1 MVQKLLKFGVLLTL
15 LFILL
20 SGLSSCVSSQP
31 PEKFYYTL
39 QYDQSSEQPELIQSE
54 PIDASVWVQPAS
66 ISRTYKRNQ
75 IVMRHFGPRISYLD
89 NHLWANDLEEK
100 ISELISTRL
109 QAYDLFEI
117 IRLDFPYSRPDYE
130 LIPTVTTIEFLHGEG
145 SSMALL
151 NMRFDLR
158 RLDGGSVVSTEIE
171 RRIKVYDSNLDSFV
185 QVVNEAILAYTDQF
199 AVEVSSHFGRVTE
212 SAGITELQEIQFEG
226 LEVQDTAQGQLL
238 LPGVF
243 SGREQPLYRIIGKGL
258 EPEWGRFGTPVELEP
273 GRYTI
278 RYGSGP
284 SQLKLQRSVV
294 VKPGYRTIVEPDYG
308 GLQVEIITPDGR
320 PVELS
325 YQIFDAE
332 TGNSYG
338 SDYSVEGMSEL
349 EASFWIL
356 PTGRYKITLNNEP
369 FTTNRDFSAV
379 YVEKN
384 KGNILTI
391 SAEKIEGS
399 ERYQVVGGGVIKEP
413 LYLDE
418 QQNWIL
424 ASSIAGNVA
433 GFLNNDDGFDSY
445 NAGFNFNGFLQNR
458 LRYEYG
464 RFDVSV
470 HNLLELG
477 ASRSETGIFEV
488 TRDSVELG
496 TTLVMDVL
504 LTFGLY
510 LNLDMR
516 SHMFAEYYR
525 DADPFDYEKQDSVGG
540 KLKGESGVE
549 SVKLT
554 GPFIPIYFQEGGG
567 LNIKLVEEPWLES
580 SLRFGIGLRQN
591 LYGDSFEL
599 DEENS
604 SSVVFKQRDDEYK
617 TGLEAA
623 LQFSTQSLNNLS
635 YSSRFDAYAPF
646 EDLTELELEWIHDL
660 QLSLF
665 RNVTLDY
672 RASLYNTQSSSGGSD
687 YIASDHGLYLR
698 FSTIYRMSF

>member
-1 MVQKLLKFGVLLTL
+1 MVQKLLKFGVLVTL

-39 QYDQSSEQPELIQSE
+39 QYDPNSEQPELIQSE

-100 ISELISTRL
+100 IAELIGARL
-109 QAYDLFEI
+109 QAYDLFDV

-130 LIPTVTTIEFLHGEG
+130 LIPTVTAIEFLHGEG
-145 SSMALL
+145 SSTALL

-158 RLDGGSVVSTEIE
+158 TLDGGSVVTTEIE
-171 RRIKVYDSNLDSFV
+171 RRIAVYDSSLDSFV
-185 QVVNEAILAYTDQF
+185 QVVNEAILTYTDQF
-199 AVEVSSHFGRVTE
+199 AAEVSSHFDPSTDSSRIAELRE
-212 SAGITELQEIQFEG
+212 SQFES
-226 LEVQDTAQGQLL
+226 LEVQDTSQGQLL
-238 LPGVF
+238 LPEVF

-258 EPEWGRFGTPVELEP
+258 EPVWGRFGTPVELEP

-278 RYGSGP
+278 RYGSGN
-284 SQLKLQRSVV
+284 SQLKLQRSVEIR
-294 VKPGYRTIVEPDYG
+294 PGYRTIVEPDYG

-338 SDYSVEGMSEL
+338 SDYSAEGMSEW
-349 EASFWIL
+349 EGNFWVL

-369 FTTNRDFSAV
+369 FTTNRDFSAA
-379 YVEKN
+379 YVEKG

-391 SAEKIEGS
+391 SVEKIEGS

-418 QQNWIL
+418 QQNWVL
-424 ASSIAGNVA
+424 ASSIAGNIA
-433 GFLNNDDGFDSY
+433 GTLNNGDSFDSY

-458 LRYEYG
+458 LRYDYS
-464 RFDVSV
+464 RFNFSML
-470 HNLLELG
+470 NLVEMGATRSGLG
-477 ASRSETGIFEV
+477 TFEV
-488 TRDSVELG
+488 TRDLIELDS
-496 TTLVMDVL
+496 TLVMDVL

-510 LNLDMR
+510 LNLDIR
-516 SHMFAEYYR
+516 SHLFPAYYR
-525 DADPFDYEKQDSVGG
+525 ESNPFSYEKLDSQGNE
-540 KLKGESGVE
+540 LTAESGVD
-549 SVKLT
+549 SVKLSD
-554 GPFIPIYFQEGGG
+554 PLIPIEFQEGGG
-567 LNIKLVEEPWLES
+567 LNITLLEEPWIES
-580 SLRFGIGLRQN
+580 SMRFGVGLRQN
-591 LYGDSFEL
+591 LYGDTFEVIDSKADPVL
-599 DEENS
+599 
-604 SSVVFKQRDDEYK
+604 FQQQDDTYS
-617 TGLEAA
+617 TGIEAA
-623 LQFSTQSLNNLS
+623 LQFSTQALNNIS
-635 YSSRFDAYAPF
+635 YSSRLDAYAPF
-646 EDLTELELEWIHDL
+646 EDLAEIELKWIHDL

>member
-1 MVQKLLKFGVLLTL
+1 MQKLLKRGVLLITL
-15 LFILL
+15 LMLL

-39 QYDQSSEQPELIQSE
+39 QYDPSSEKPELIQSE
-54 PIDASVWVQPAS
+54 PIEASVWVQSAS

-75 IVMRHFGPRISYLD
+75 IVMRHFGPRISYLE

-100 ISELISTRL
+100 VSELITTRL
-109 QAYDLFEI
+109 KAYELFRI
-117 IRLDFPYSRPDYE
+117 IRQDFPYSRPDYE
-130 LIPTVTTIEFLHGEG
+130 LIPTVTTIEFLQGEG
-145 SSMALL
+145 SSTALL

-158 RLDGGSVVSTEIE
+158 RLDGGSVVTTEIE
-171 RRIKVYDSNLDSFV
+171 RPIEVYDSNLDSFV

-199 AVEVSSHFGRVTE
+199 AAEVSDHFGR
-212 SAGITELQEIQFEG
+212 SAGSLRFAELQERQFERI
-226 LEVQDTAQGQLL
+226 EEQDTAHGQLL

-243 SGREQPLYRIIGKGL
+243 SGREQPLYRIIGKGG
-258 EPEWGRFGTPVELEP
+258 EPMWGRFGTPVELEP

-278 RYGSGP
+278 RYGSGS
-284 SQLKLQRSVV
+284 SQLKLQKSVEIR
-294 VKPGYRTIVEPDYG
+294 PRYRTIVDPDYG

-332 TGNSYG
+332 TGDSYG
-338 SDYSVEGMSEL
+338 SDYSAEGISEW
-349 EASFWIL
+349 ERNFWIL

-369 FTTNRDFSAV
+369 FTTNRDFSAA
-379 YVEKN
+379 YVEKG

-418 QQNWIL
+418 QQNWVL
-424 ASSIAGNVA
+424 ASSIAGNIA
-433 GFLNNDDGFDSY
+433 GTLNNGESFDNY

-458 LRYEYG
+458 LRYDYG
-464 RFDVSV
+464 RFNFSML
-470 HNLLELG
+470 NLVEMG
-477 ASRSETGIFEV
+477 ASRSELGTFEV
-488 TRDSVELG
+488 TRDLIELD

-504 LTFGLY
+504 LTYGLY
-510 LNLDMR
+510 LNLDIR
-516 SHMFAEYYR
+516 SHLFPAHYR
-525 DADPFDYEKQDSVGG
+525 EANPFTYKKQDPQGNVLS
-540 KLKGESGVE
+540 EEIGVD
-549 SVKLT
+549 SVKLSD
-554 GPFIPIYFQEGGG
+554 PFIPIEFQEGGG
-567 LNIKLVEEPWLES
+567 LNITLLEEPWIES
-580 SLRFGIGLRQN
+580 SMRFGVGLRQN
-591 LYGDSFEL
+591 LYGDTFEVVEANA
-599 DEENS
+599 DP
-604 SSVVFKQRDDEYK
+604 VVFQQRDDTYS

-623 LQFSTQSLNNLS
+623 LQFSTQALKNIS

-646 EDLTELELEWIHDL
+646 EDLAEVELKWIHDL
-660 QLSLF
+660 QLSILK
-665 RNVTLDY
+665 NVTLDY
-672 RASLYNTQSSSGGSD
+672 RATLYNTQNPAGGSD